1 MASATICSSY
11 HSVIN
16 PPPLPE
22 LFWWPDD
29 KRCLLNFEILATPLK
44 GAGGSE
50 VDFHFLI
57 VSNRGA
63 CQLPGTFFRMKKSCS

>member
-1 MASATICSSY
+1 MAKGGLICRGLGGFKGP
-11 HSVIN
+11 N
-16 PPPLPE
+16 PLNPLIVSI
-22 LFWWPDD
+22 FG
-29 KRCLLNFEILATPLK
+29 LK
-44 GAGGSE
+44 GGLRGQGGSE